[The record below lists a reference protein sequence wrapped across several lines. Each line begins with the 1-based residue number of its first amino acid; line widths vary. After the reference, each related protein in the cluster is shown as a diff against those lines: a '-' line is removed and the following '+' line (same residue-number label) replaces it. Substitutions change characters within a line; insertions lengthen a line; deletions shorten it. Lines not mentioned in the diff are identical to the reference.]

1 MTASAPKRSAILN
14 DAVLAAAQPKGRATA
29 KTENAAFA
37 DIQANPF
44 FATMFDA
51 SKSLADK
58 KAEITKLTTSTL
70 DSKQDRAN
78 IAAFEQFREWLSAQQ
93 TDLAERIIALSN
105 VDSMA
110 ELQAILKDMNTDL
123 INFEDRMNPLMDII
137 ESIHYLRTNDL
148 MGDAFRDIQREK
160 EEEAKRQ
167 QELEAARL
175 ALAEEDAAIARS
187 RLTKA
192 EAQTKRSFFGLGGMT
207 KDAIMAQS
215 QAEDAIG
222 DAERAK
228 AALEAKIAELSA
240 PKVVA
245 ESDETAMHRDRL
257 RQLLDLT
264 KEDNQGKMIALRDS
278 ATQFIQTARD
288 RTGSLRG
295 QFETLANQIVT
306 AEDSNGQMIKVY
318 AVLNDGVKDAAQVNA
333 TLRLDLEKPV
343 ENGGAIEEMTRTEKL
358 RALDTH
364 VGQLTRAQGETM
376 ASYGALNQQSIRIH
390 TMRGA
395 TEQQIQTARLINT
408 EGVAAT
414 ADRLATVLTAVSGAA
429 LGEAAEAAKDTL
441 NRMRIS
447 TGDIASR
454 EVIRVAMGTAAMGG
468 QLETVF
474 QELESIREVQQTAT
488 GITRNA
494 MLDIREKMEEVKASA
509 EAAKKDLEA
518 HIAAASTVGSESAPR
533 AGSTTTKSTG
543 FPNLEGI

>member
-14 DAVLAAAQPKGRATA
+14 EAVLAASQPKGRTAA

-44 FATMFDA
+44 FSAMFDQ
-51 SKSLADK
+51 SKSLSEK
-58 KAEITKLTTSTL
+58 KAAVTQLTVSTL

-93 TDLAERIIALSN
+93 TELAERIIALTN

-123 INFEDRMNPLMDII
+123 INFEDKMNPLMAII

-160 EEEAKRQ
+160 EEEAKRLAD
-167 QELEAARL
+167 LEQARL
-175 ALAEEDAAIARS
+175 DLAEQDAAIARARS
-187 RLTKA
+187 VKA
-192 EAQTKRSFFGLGGMT
+192 EAQTKRSFFGMGGMT
-207 KDAIMAQS
+207 KDAVIEQS
-215 QAEDAIG
+215 KAEDAIN
-222 DAERAK
+222 DAQRAK
-228 AALEAKIAELSA
+228 SELEARIASLNA
-240 PKVVA
+240 PKVIADNDEVA
-245 ESDETAMHRDRL
+245 AHKARL
-257 RQLLDLT
+257 KELLDLS
-264 KEDNQGKMIALRDS
+264 KEDNQGKMVGLRDS
-278 ATQFIQTARD
+278 AVQFITTAKE

-295 QFETLANQIVT
+295 QFETLAAQIST
-306 AEDSNGQMIKVY
+306 AEESNGHMIKVY
-318 AVLNDGVKDAAQVNA
+318 AVLNDGVKDAVTANA
-333 TLRLDLEKPV
+333 EIRVGLEQPG
-343 ENGGAIEEMTRTEKL
+343 ENEGNIEEMTRREKL
-358 RALDTH
+358 RTLDTH
-364 VGQLTRAQGETM
+364 VGQLTRAQSETM
-376 ASYGALNQQSIRIH
+376 SSYGTLNQQAIRIN

-441 NRMRIS
+441 NRMRLS
-447 TGDIASR
+447 TGAIAAS

-494 MLDIREKMEEVKASA
+494 MLDIQERMAEVKASA
-509 EAAKKDLEA
+509 EAAKRDLEA
-518 HIAAASTVGSESAPR
+518 HIAAASTVGAETAPAAA
-533 AGSTTTKSTG
+533 AGSKPSIGSG
-543 FPNLEGI
+543 FPQI